1 MKKPATMEEYLY
13 LVDETTF
20 EIGDLIASEAE
31 DEAGDEAEQ
40 DLDRHF
46 AHPLEEQ
53 LKELQ
58 ETITAGNYAFE
69 NTDLPFM
76 ATVNEFRK
84 RIPFVAMLDMINRT
98 HREGLGG

>member
-13 LVDETTF
+13 LVDEVTF
-20 EIGDLIASEAE
+20 EISDLIAAEAE

-40 DLDRHF
+40 DQETHF
-46 AHPLEEQ
+46 APLLEQQ

-58 ETITAGNYAFE
+58 ESITAGNYAFE
-69 NTDLPFM
+69 NADLPFM
-76 ATVNEFRK
+76 VTVNEFRN
-84 RIPFVAMLDMINRT
+84 RIPFADRLDLINQT

>member
-1 MKKPATMEEYLY
+1 MEEYLY

-20 EIGDLIASEAE
+20 EIGDLLASE
-31 DEAGDEAEQ
+31 GQDEAEQ
-40 DLDRHF
+40 DLDMHF
-46 AHPLEEQ
+46 AHPLEQQ

-76 ATVNEFRK
+76 VTVNEFRK